1 MIYFVISFVLV
12 ALDQWSKRYMS
23 NLLELCVPG
32 NCQSIEVLPIF
43 QFTLLHNRGAAF
55 SFLDDA
61 GGWQRYFLVTVSCLV
76 SGYIIY
82 WLSKVHRSE
91 RFLSFGLALILGG
104 ALGNLYDRAFVGYV
118 VDFIVLHYDG
128 SYFPAFNVADSAIT
142 VGAGVLI
149 IDMFVRRDEPPS
161 AVEEKVE
168 N

>member
-1 MIYFVISFVLV
+1 MIYFALSFLIVV
-12 ALDQWSKRYMS
+12 LDQWSKRHMS
-23 NLLELCVPG
+23 SILDLCVPG
-32 NCQSIEVLPIF
+32 NCQSIEILPVF

-76 SGYIIY
+76 SAYIVY
-82 WLSKVHRSE
+82 WLSKVHRTE

-118 VDFIVLHYDG
+118 VDFIVVHYDG

-142 VGAGVLI
+142 VGAGILI
-149 IDMFVRRDEPPS
+149 IEMFLSRDE
-161 AVEEKVE
+161 VKNGVEKV
-168 N
+168 

>member
-1 MIYFVISFVLV
+1 
-12 ALDQWSKRYMS
+12 MS

-32 NCQSIEVLPIF
+32 NCQSIEVLPVF

-55 SFLDDA
+55 SSRRCRWLAALFP
-61 GGWQRYFLVTVSCLV
+61 VTVSCLV

-82 WLSKVHRSE
+82 WLSKVHRSGK
-91 RFLSFGLALILGG
+91 FLSFGLALILGG

-142 VGAGVLI
+142 VGAGV
-149 IDMFVRRDEPPS
+149 
-161 AVEEKVE
+161 
-168 N
+168 